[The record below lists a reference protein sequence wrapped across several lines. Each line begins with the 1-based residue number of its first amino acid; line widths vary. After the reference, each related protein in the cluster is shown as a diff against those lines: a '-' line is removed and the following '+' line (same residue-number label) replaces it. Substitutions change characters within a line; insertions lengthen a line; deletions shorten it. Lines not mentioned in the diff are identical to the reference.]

1 MAKTRITSQD
11 IGDGLVTA
19 ADAVTTGTPG
29 NSAIGD
35 VAAQGSSASIA
46 RLDHVH
52 GREGKQVLTAVS
64 IATQQIVAATSAYL
78 TDSRI
83 AVPVG
88 KLQIRTVLRWR
99 LHIDKTAAGVST
111 SAAVFVV
118 RIGTAGAIGDATI
131 LTFTFPA
138 TQTAVVDDGDVLI
151 EVVIRGPLSASCIAV
166 GSLNMTH
173 NLAATGFASVPVVS
187 LKAVS
192 GTFDATVANLFVGLS
207 CTTGA
212 ATVINFQQIIAAS
225 LNL

>member
-11 IGDGLVTA
+11 VGDGLLTA
-19 ADAVTTGTPG
+19 ADVVTTGTPG
-29 NSAIGD
+29 HSASGD
-35 VAAQGSSASIA
+35 AGAQGSSASIA
-46 RLDHVH
+46 RLDHQH
-52 GREGKQVLTAVS
+52 ERVLVAASV
-64 IATQQIVAATSAYL
+64 ATQQIAAATSAYL

-88 KLQIRTVLRWR
+88 KLRIRTVLRWR
-99 LHIDKTAAGVST
+99 LHIDKTAAGVTT
-111 SAAVFVV
+111 SAAVFIV
-118 RIGTAGAIGDATI
+118 RIGTAGAIGDAAI

-151 EVVIRGPLSASCIAV
+151 EVVIRGPLSASCVAA
-166 GSLNMTH
+166 GSLNMSH
-173 NLAATGFASVPVVS
+173 NLAATGFATVPIVS
-187 LKAVS
+187 LKAIS

-212 ATVINFQQIIAAS
+212 ATVVNFQQIIAES